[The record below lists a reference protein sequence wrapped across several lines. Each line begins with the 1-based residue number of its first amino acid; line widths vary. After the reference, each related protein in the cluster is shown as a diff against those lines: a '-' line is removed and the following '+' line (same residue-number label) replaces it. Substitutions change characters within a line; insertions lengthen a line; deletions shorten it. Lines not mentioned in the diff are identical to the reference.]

1 MTRKVM
7 MMTIMMMNSLLKV
20 TNCQGYYIIYKIHHF
35 QSLNKRGDTNYTH
48 CFLSAWRNR
57 LLSAYEII
65 DEFHKNLR
73 QRVNMRSLISLSLSL
88 PLSLFL
94 KPIFKRVFSQ
104 FFFTSNQTLSQPMI
118 LVPSPSNNVFFKDPD
133 LQHILSSV
141 EYD

>member
-1 MTRKVM
+1 
-7 MMTIMMMNSLLKV
+7 
-20 TNCQGYYIIYKIHHF
+20 
-35 QSLNKRGDTNYTH
+35 
-48 CFLSAWRNR
+48 
-57 LLSAYEII
+57 
-65 DEFHKNLR
+65 
-73 QRVNMRSLISLSLSL
+73 MRSLISLSLSL